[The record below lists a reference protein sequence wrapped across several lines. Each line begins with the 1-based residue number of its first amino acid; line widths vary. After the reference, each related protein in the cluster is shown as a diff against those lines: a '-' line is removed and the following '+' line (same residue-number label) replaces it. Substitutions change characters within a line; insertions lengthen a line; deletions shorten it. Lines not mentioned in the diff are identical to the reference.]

1 LRQALKAAFGGG
13 GAGGA
18 PMGAGGGGLCAGG
31 VQQQGEGSVHCVAPF
46 ACEQG
51 EVRSE
56 FSRFYFG
63 IWISVTDGEIFI
75 YISF

>member
-1 LRQALKAAFGGG
+1 
-13 GAGGA
+13 
-18 PMGAGGGGLCAGG
+18 
-31 VQQQGEGSVHCVAPF
+31 VHCVAPF

-63 IWISVTDGEIFI
+63 IWISVTDGEFF
-75 YISF
+75 YIDFLPEL

>member
-1 LRQALKAAFGGG
+1 
-13 GAGGA
+13 
-18 PMGAGGGGLCAGG
+18 
-31 VQQQGEGSVHCVAPF
+31 VHCVAPF

-63 IWISVTDGEIFI
+63 IWISVTDGGFFYIFEKG
-75 YISF
+75 SQLL

>member
-1 LRQALKAAFGGG
+1 MAVPWGQ
-13 GAGGA
+13 
-18 PMGAGGGGLCAGG
+18 AGGGGGG
-31 VQQQGEGSVHCVAPF
+31 GGEQQQGEGSVHCVAPF

-63 IWISVTDGEIFI
+63 IGISVTDGGIFL
-75 YISF
+75 YRFF